1 MAQLVEAVYTNGVL
15 KPDEQLMLRESQ
27 RVRLIVEPLDGDANV
42 RDRAAALRRLR
53 AGIEEMKFFSG
64 ERLPSR
70 DELHDR
76 A

>member
-1 MAQLVEAVYTNGVL
+1 
-15 KPDEQLMLRESQ
+15 
-27 RVRLIVEPLDGDANV
+27 VRLIVEPLDGDADV

-76 A
+76 WPDIAGAKNGPKN